1 MNVTNANSM
10 SNSLLQVHNLIFN
23 RISLIEPFGRSILI
37 NYDNVNCQ
45 VQLSFKHKFMGFEQ
59 NLKCLAKSY
68 ENKGET
74 RLSLQALFPC
84 VQHHVNTEALCV
96 VGHNDNFNF
105 EAMDYHLKSPFER
118 MFNRPSFISV
128 IKDDRQ
134 FQS

>member
-37 NYDNVNCQ
+37 NYDNLNCQ
-45 VQLSFKHKFMGFEQ
+45 VQLAFKHKFMGFEQ

-74 RLSLQALFPC
+74 RLSLQVLFPC
-84 VQHHVNTEALCV
+84 IQHDVNTEAICISNQRIFGCYVARARSNGSNGLFTADSV
-96 VGHNDNFNF
+96 FNTF
-105 EAMDYHLKSPFER
+105 
-118 MFNRPSFISV
+118 
-128 IKDDRQ
+128 
-134 FQS
+134 